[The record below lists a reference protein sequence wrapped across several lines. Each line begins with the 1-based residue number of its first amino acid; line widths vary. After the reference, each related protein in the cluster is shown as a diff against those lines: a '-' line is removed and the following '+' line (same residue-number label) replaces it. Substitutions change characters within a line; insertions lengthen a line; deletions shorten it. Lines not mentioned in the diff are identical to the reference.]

1 MEIVIIFLRFIKQTR
16 PTSILHFFF
25 ILRILFSLL
34 FVFPFFILCILFS
47 LFFVFPFFILR
58 IPFLS
63 SSYFLFYNVL
73 KALSNSEFSSFVPTV
88 MRRQLWQRVMRVRL
102 RTMIPLATR

>member
-1 MEIVIIFLRFIKQTR
+1 MEVVIIFLRFIKQIR
-16 PTSILHFFF
+16 PTFILH
-25 ILRILFSLL
+25 S
-34 FVFPFFILCILFS
+34 S
-47 LFFVFPFFILR
+47 FFILR
-58 IPFLS
+58 IPFY
-63 SSYFLFYNVL
+63 SSYSFLYSPYSFLFFIFLSLFFVFLFYNVL

>member
-1 MEIVIIFLRFIKQTR
+1 MEVVIIFLRFIKQTS
-16 PTSILHFFF
+16 PTSILHSSFFIPRISFYSSFFFYSSFSFLYFPYSFLFF
-25 ILRILFSLL
+25 ILL
-34 FVFPFFILCILFS
+34 S
-47 LFFVFPFFILR
+47 LFFV
-58 IPFLS
+58 
-63 SSYFLFYNVL
+63 FLFYNVL

>member
-1 MEIVIIFLRFIKQTR
+1 MEVVIIFLRFIKQTR
-16 PTSILHFFF
+16 PTSILH
-25 ILRILFSLL
+25 S
-34 FVFPFFILCILFS
+34 S
-47 LFFVFPFFILR
+47 FFILR
-58 IPFLS
+58 IPFS
-63 SSYFLFYNVL
+63 YSSYSFFYSSYSFFFYSSYFLFYNVL

>member
-1 MEIVIIFLRFIKQTR
+1 MEVVIIFLRFIKQTR
-16 PTSILHFFF
+16 PTSFLH
-25 ILRILFSLL
+25 S
-34 FVFPFFILCILFS
+34 S
-47 LFFVFPFFILR
+47 FFILR
-58 IPFLS
+58 IPFLY

>member
-1 MEIVIIFLRFIKQTR
+1 MEVVIIFLRFIKQTR

-25 ILRILFSLL
+25 YSSYSFLF
-34 FVFPFFILCILFS
+34 FVFLS
-47 LFFVFPFFILR
+47 LFFVFLFILR
-58 IPFLS
+58 SLFLFFV
-63 SSYFLFYNVL
+63 FLFYNVL

>member
-1 MEIVIIFLRFIKQTR
+1 MEVVVIFLRFIKQTR
-16 PTSILHFFF
+16 PTFILHSSFF
-25 ILRILFSLL
+25 IPRILFYSSYSFLYSPYSFL
-34 FVFPFFILCILFS
+34 FFIFLS
-47 LFFVFPFFILR
+47 LFFV
-58 IPFLS
+58 
-63 SSYFLFYNVL
+63 FLFYNVL

>member
-16 PTSILHFFF
+16 PTSILHSFF
-25 ILRILFSLL
+25 
-34 FVFPFFILCILFS
+34 
-47 LFFVFPFFILR
+47 LFFVFFFILR
-58 IPFLS
+58 IPFFILRS
-63 SSYFLFYNVL
+63 LFLFFVFFFYNVL

>member
-1 MEIVIIFLRFIKQTR
+1 MEVVIIFLWFIKQTR
-16 PTSILHFFF
+16 PTSILH
-25 ILRILFSLL
+25 S
-34 FVFPFFILCILFS
+34 S
-47 LFFVFPFFILR
+47 FFILR
-58 IPFLS
+58 IPFSLFFVFLFLFFVFFFLY

>member
-16 PTSILHFFF
+16 PTSILHSFFLFFVFFFLYSSYSFFF
-25 ILRILFSLL
+25 ILRILFSL
-34 FVFPFFILCILFS
+34 
-47 LFFVFPFFILR
+47 FFVFFFLY
-58 IPFLS
+58 